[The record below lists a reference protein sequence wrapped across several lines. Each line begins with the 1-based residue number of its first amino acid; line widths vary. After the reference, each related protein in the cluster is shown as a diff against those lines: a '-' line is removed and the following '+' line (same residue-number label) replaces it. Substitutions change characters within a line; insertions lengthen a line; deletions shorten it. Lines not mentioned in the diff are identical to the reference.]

1 MVWIILFARLIV
13 SLGLLNVWLLRFR
26 KSTPFRGGA
35 SKNMKEEFLTYGLPV
50 WFMYM
55 IGFLK
60 VGIAVAMLIGF
71 WFPVFIFQAVLLL
84 SVLMIGAVSM
94 HIKVRDP
101 FIKMVPAISLM
112 LIAVFLTVVY
122 FW

>member
-1 MVWIILFARLIV
+1 MFWIILFARLIV

-60 VGIAVAMLIGF
+60 VGIAVAVLIGF
-71 WFPVFIFQAVLLL
+71 WFPVFIFPAVLLF

-112 LIAVFLTVVY
+112 LVADFLTVVY

>member
-1 MVWIILFARLIV
+1 MFWIILFARLIV

-26 KSTPFRGGA
+26 KSTPFRCGA

-60 VGIAVAMLIGF
+60 VGIAVAVLIGF
-71 WFPVFIFQAVLLL
+71 WFPVFIFPAVLLL

>member
-1 MVWIILFARLIV
+1 MFWIILFARLIV

-60 VGIAVAMLIGF
+60 VSIAVAVLIGF
-71 WFPVFIFQAVLLL
+71 WLPVFIFPAVLLL

-112 LIAVFLTVVY
+112 LLSGFLTVVY